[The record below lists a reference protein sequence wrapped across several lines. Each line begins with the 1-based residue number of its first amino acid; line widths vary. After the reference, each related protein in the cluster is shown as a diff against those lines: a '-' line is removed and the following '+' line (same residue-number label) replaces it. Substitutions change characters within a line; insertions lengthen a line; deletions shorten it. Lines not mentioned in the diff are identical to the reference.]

1 MLSFQSAI
9 TLLLKEMAWKH
20 DSDPGHTSLKK
31 QLEKNLKITFV
42 SLSKRGNER
51 EKEVKQKGNS
61 YEHNLR

>member
-1 MLSFQSAI
+1 
-9 TLLLKEMAWKH
+9 MAWKH
-20 DSDPGHTSLKK
+20 NSDPGHTSLKK

-61 YEHNLR
+61 YEHNLC